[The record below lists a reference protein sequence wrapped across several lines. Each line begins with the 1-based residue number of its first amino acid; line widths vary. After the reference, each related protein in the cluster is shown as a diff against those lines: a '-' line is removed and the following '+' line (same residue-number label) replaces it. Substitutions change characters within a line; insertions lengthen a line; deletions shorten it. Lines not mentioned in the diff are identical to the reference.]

1 LFIKANYLKYLIFIA
16 FLGSPFLSHLQ
27 TSDAIKFFQ
36 VVATHNGLTKEIS
49 NTPANKTSTLDF
61 CNAEI
66 QKLHIRG
73 YLEAATDSLVQ
84 KNNTLLIF
92 ITIGPEYTLQSIN
105 LIDFQTIVFQRGMEF
120 STISRM
126 IRRELSFQENNGHP
140 FAKIQSQ
147 GILDSSNITLEITL
161 DKGPLVE
168 FDSLIIK
175 SEESFDYNTIKRIF
189 NFKSDK
195 LYSENYAKGLSKIAK
210 DNSFFGF
217 NKPPKISFR
226 NDKASVTLFL
236 KKKKTSRF
244 DGILGLQPSIE
255 GSTSVTGLISL
266 DLTNILNRAESLS
279 LNWERLRPE
288 NQRLAVNVKTPFLF
302 NTFLS
307 IELNTALIRQD
318 STINRISID
327 YGAGYQLNPNNRLSF
342 LIGQTKNNSNQ
353 NDNQFTQNTNSTLYR
368 AEWRYANLDTRL
380 NPAKGF
386 TNHLGLSLG
395 HRTSAS
401 VERAKLIGLTYK
413 GSKHIKLLKR
423 SSLVIG
429 ASGESI
435 SSQNILENEVLQ
447 IGGLGSIR
455 GTDQRTIPTTSWITQ
470 SLEYRYLLDENSHVF
485 GFYEKNYF
493 EKNTLKSYQKGSID
507 AFGLGV
513 SIGTNS
519 GLFTF
524 LYGISNYT
532 ENRFLFR
539 NAKINFGYI
548 STF

>member
-1 LFIKANYLKYLIFIA
+1 MKYLIFIA
-16 FLGSPFLSHLQ
+16 FLGTPFLSHLQ
-27 TSDAIKFFQ
+27 NSDAIKFFQ
-36 VVATHNGLTKEIS
+36 VFTTQNGLTKEIS
-49 NTPANKTSTLDF
+49 NTPTNKTSPLDF

-66 QKLHIRG
+66 QKLHING
-73 YLEAATDSLVQ
+73 YLEAAKDSLVQ
-84 KNNTLLIF
+84 KNNTLLIY
-92 ITIGPEYTLQSIN
+92 ITTGPEYTIQSIN
-105 LIDFQTIVFQRGMEF
+105 LIDFQTRTFQGKMEL
-120 STISRM
+120 SAISMM
-126 IRRELSFQENNGHP
+126 IRKELSFQENNGYP
-140 FAKIQSQ
+140 FVKIQSQ
-147 GILDSSNITLEITL
+147 GILDSSNITLQITL
-161 DKGPLVE
+161 DKGPIIK
-168 FDSLIIK
+168 FDTLIIK
-175 SEESFDYNTIKRIF
+175 SEESFDYNTIKKIF
-189 NFKSDK
+189 NFKPHK
-195 LYSENYAKGLSKIAK
+195 LYSENYAKGLSKLAR

-244 DGILGLQPSIE
+244 DGIIGLQPSTE
-255 GSTSVTGLISL
+255 GSTSVTGLLSL
-266 DLTNILNRAESLS
+266 DLINTLNRAESLS
-279 LNWERLRPE
+279 LNWERLKSE

-307 IELNTALIRQD
+307 IELKTAFIRQD
-318 STINRISID
+318 STINRLGID
-327 YGAGYQLNPNNRLSF
+327 YGAGYQINPRNKLSF
-342 LIGQTKNNSNQ
+342 LVGQTKNNSNQ
-353 NDNQFTQNTNSTLYR
+353 SDEQFTQNTNSTLYKG
-368 AEWRYANLDTRL
+368 EWRYANLDTPL
-380 NPAKGF
+380 NPTKGF
-386 TNHLGLSLG
+386 TNQLSLSVG
-395 HRTSAS
+395 YRTATSI
-401 VERAKLIGLTYK
+401 ERTKLIGLIYK

-423 SSLVIG
+423 GSLVIG

-455 GTDQRTIPTTSWITQ
+455 GTDQRTIPTTSWITT

-485 GFYEKNYF
+485 GFFEKNYF

-507 AFGLGV
+507 AIGLGV
-513 SIGTNS
+513 SIGTNT

>member
-1 LFIKANYLKYLIFIA
+1 MKYLIFIA
-16 FLGSPFLSHLQ
+16 FLGTPFLSHLQ
-27 TSDAIKFFQ
+27 NSDAIKFFQ
-36 VVATHNGLTKEIS
+36 VFTTQNGLTKEIS
-49 NTPANKTSTLDF
+49 NTPTNKTSPLDF

-66 QKLHIRG
+66 QKLHING
-73 YLEAATDSLVQ
+73 YLEAAKDSLVQ
-84 KNNTLLIF
+84 KNNTLLIY
-92 ITIGPEYTLQSIN
+92 ITAGPEYTIQSIN
-105 LIDFQTIVFQRGMEF
+105 LIDFQTRTFQGKMEL
-120 STISRM
+120 SAISMM
-126 IRRELSFQENNGHP
+126 IRKELSFQENNGYP
-140 FAKIQSQ
+140 FVKIQSQ
-147 GILDSSNITLEITL
+147 GILDSSNITLQITL
-161 DKGPLVE
+161 DKGPIIK
-168 FDSLIIK
+168 FDTLIIK
-175 SEESFDYNTIKRIF
+175 SEESFDYNTIKKIF
-189 NFKSDK
+189 NFKPNK
-195 LYSENYAKGLSKIAK
+195 LYSENYAKGLSKLAR

-244 DGILGLQPSIE
+244 DGIIGLQPSTE
-255 GSTSVTGLISL
+255 GSTSVTGLLSL
-266 DLTNILNRAESLS
+266 DLINTLNRAESLS
-279 LNWERLRPE
+279 LNWERLKSE

-307 IELNTALIRQD
+307 IELKTAFIRQD
-318 STINRISID
+318 STINRLGID
-327 YGAGYQLNPNNRLSF
+327 YGAGYQINPRNKLSF
-342 LIGQTKNNSNQ
+342 LVGQTKNNSNQ
-353 NDNQFTQNTNSTLYR
+353 SDEQFTQNTNSTLYKG
-368 AEWRYANLDTRL
+368 EWRYANLDIPL
-380 NPAKGF
+380 NPTKGF
-386 TNHLGLSLG
+386 TNQLSLSVG
-395 HRTSAS
+395 YRTATSI
-401 VERAKLIGLTYK
+401 ERTKLIGLTYK

-423 SSLVIG
+423 GSLVIG

-455 GTDQRTIPTTSWITQ
+455 GTDQRTIPTTSWITT

-485 GFYEKNYF
+485 GFFEKNYF

-507 AFGLGV
+507 AIGLGV
-513 SIGTNS
+513 SIGTNT

>member
-1 LFIKANYLKYLIFIA
+1 MKYLIFIA
-16 FLGSPFLSHLQ
+16 FLGTPFLSHLQ
-27 TSDAIKFFQ
+27 NSDAIKFFQ
-36 VVATHNGLTKEIS
+36 VFTTQNGLTKEIS
-49 NTPANKTSTLDF
+49 NTPTNKTSPLDF

-66 QKLHIRG
+66 QKLHING
-73 YLEAATDSLVQ
+73 YLEAAKDSLVQ
-84 KNNTLLIF
+84 KNNTLLIY
-92 ITIGPEYTLQSIN
+92 ITAGPEYTIQSIN
-105 LIDFQTIVFQRGMEF
+105 LIDFQTRTFQGKMEL
-120 STISRM
+120 SAISMM
-126 IRRELSFQENNGHP
+126 IRKELSFQENNGYP
-140 FAKIQSQ
+140 FVKIQSQ
-147 GILDSSNITLEITL
+147 GILDSSNITLQITL
-161 DKGPLVE
+161 DKGPIIK
-168 FDSLIIK
+168 FDTLIIK
-175 SEESFDYNTIKRIF
+175 SEESFDYNTIKKIF
-189 NFKSDK
+189 NFKPNK
-195 LYSENYAKGLSKIAK
+195 LYSENYAKGLSKLAR

-244 DGILGLQPSIE
+244 DGIIGLQPSTE
-255 GSTSVTGLISL
+255 GSTSVTGLLSL
-266 DLTNILNRAESLS
+266 DLINTLNRAESLS
-279 LNWERLRPE
+279 LNWERLKSE

-307 IELNTALIRQD
+307 IELKTAFIRQD
-318 STINRISID
+318 STINRLGID
-327 YGAGYQLNPNNRLSF
+327 YGAGYQINPRNKLSF
-342 LIGQTKNNSNQ
+342 LVGQTKNNSNQ
-353 NDNQFTQNTNSTLYR
+353 SDEQFTQNTNSTLYKG
-368 AEWRYANLDTRL
+368 EWRYANLDTPL
-380 NPAKGF
+380 NPTKGF
-386 TNHLGLSLG
+386 TNQLSLSVG
-395 HRTSAS
+395 YRTATSI
-401 VERAKLIGLTYK
+401 ERTKLIGLIYK

-423 SSLVIG
+423 GSLVIG

-455 GTDQRTIPTTSWITQ
+455 GTDQRTIPTTSWITT

-485 GFYEKNYF
+485 GFFEKNYF

-507 AFGLGV
+507 AIGLGV
-513 SIGTNS
+513 SIGTNT

>member
-1 LFIKANYLKYLIFIA
+1 LFTTVNYLKHLIFIA
-16 FLGSPFLSHLQ
+16 FLSTPLLSHLQ
-27 TSDAIKFFQ
+27 TSDAINFFQ
-36 VVATHNGLTKEIS
+36 VFATTNWLTKEIS
-49 NTPANKTSTLDF
+49 NTPANKTSPLDF

-66 QKLHIRG
+66 QKLHLNG
-73 YLEAATDSLVQ
+73 YLEANTDSLVQ
-84 KNNTLLIF
+84 KSDTLLIF
-92 ITIGPEYTLQSIN
+92 ITTGPEYTIQSIS
-105 LIDFQTIVFQRGMEF
+105 LVDFQAETFQGKIEL
-120 STISRM
+120 STTSIM
-126 IRRELSFQENNGHP
+126 IRKELSFQENNGHP
-140 FAKIQSQ
+140 FATIQSQ
-147 GILDSSNITLEITL
+147 GILDNSNITLELTL
-161 DKGPLVE
+161 DKGPVIK

-175 SEESFDYNTIKRIF
+175 SEESFDYNTIKKIF
-189 NFKSDK
+189 NFKTNR
-195 LYSENYAKGLSKIAK
+195 LYSENYAKRLSKLAK

-244 DGILGLQPSIE
+244 DGIIGLQPSTD
-255 GSTSVTGLISL
+255 GSTSVTGLLSL
-266 DLTNILNRAESLS
+266 DLTNILNRAESLT

-307 IELNTALIRQD
+307 IELNTAFIRQD
-318 STINRISID
+318 STINRVSID
-327 YGAGYQLNPNNRLSF
+327 YGAGYQINPRNKLSF

-353 NDNQFTQNTNSTLYR
+353 NDDQFTQNTNSTLYKG
-368 AEWRYANLDTRL
+368 EWCYSNLDAPL
-380 NPAKGF
+380 NPTKGF
-386 TNHLGLSLG
+386 TNQLSLSAG
-395 HRTSAS
+395 HRTAPSI
-401 VERAKLIGLTYK
+401 ERTKLIGLTYE

-435 SSQNILENEVLQ
+435 SLQNILENEVLQ

-455 GTDQRTIPTTSWITQ
+455 GTDQRTIPTTSWITT
-470 SLEYRYLLDENSHVF
+470 SLEYRYLLDENSYVF
-485 GFYEKNYF
+485 GFFEKNYF
-493 EKNTLKSYQKGSID
+493 EKNTLKSYQRGSIE
-507 AFGLGV
+507 ATGLGV

>member
-1 LFIKANYLKYLIFIA
+1 MFTTVNYLKYLIFIA
-16 FLGSPFLSHLQ
+16 FLSTPFSSHLQ
-27 TSDAIKFFQ
+27 NSDAIKFFQ
-36 VVATHNGLTKEIS
+36 VFTTQNGLTKEIS
-49 NTPANKTSTLDF
+49 NTPTNKTSPLDF

-66 QKLHIRG
+66 QKLHING

-84 KNNTLLIF
+84 KNNTLHIY
-92 ITIGPEYTLQSIN
+92 ITAGPEYTIQSIN
-105 LIDFQTIVFQRGMEF
+105 LIDFQTRTFQGKMEL
-120 STISRM
+120 STISM
-126 IRRELSFQENNGHP
+126 TIRKELSFQENNGYP

-147 GILDSSNITLEITL
+147 GILDSSNITLQITL
-161 DKGPLVE
+161 DKGPIIK

-175 SEESFDYNTIKRIF
+175 SEESFDYNTIKKIF
-189 NFKSDK
+189 NFKPHK
-195 LYSENYAKGLSKIAK
+195 LYSENYAKGLSKLAK

-244 DGILGLQPSIE
+244 DGIIGLQPSTD
-255 GSTSVTGLISL
+255 GSTSVTGLLSL
-266 DLTNILNRAESLS
+266 DLINTLNRAESLS
-279 LNWERLRPE
+279 LNWERLKPE

-307 IELNTALIRQD
+307 IQLNTAFIRQD
-318 STINRISID
+318 STINRVSID
-327 YGAGYQLNPNNRLSF
+327 YGAGYQLNPRNKLS
-342 LIGQTKNNSNQ
+342 LLVGQTKNNSNQ
-353 NDNQFTQNTNSTLYR
+353 SDDQFTQNTNSTLYKG
-368 AEWRYANLDTRL
+368 EWRYANLDTPL
-380 NPAKGF
+380 NPTKGF
-386 TNHLGLSLG
+386 TNQLSLSVG
-395 HRTSAS
+395 YRTATSI
-401 VERAKLIGLTYK
+401 ERTKLIGLTYK

-423 SSLVIG
+423 GSLVIG
-429 ASGESI
+429 ASGESL

-455 GTDQRTIPTTSWITQ
+455 GTDQRTIPTTSWITT

-485 GFYEKNYF
+485 GFFEKNYF

-507 AFGLGV
+507 AIGLGV

>member
-1 LFIKANYLKYLIFIA
+1 LFTAVNYLKYLIFIA
-16 FLGSPFLSHLQ
+16 FLGTPFLSHLQ
-27 TSDAIKFFQ
+27 NSDAIKFFQ
-36 VVATHNGLTKEIS
+36 VFTTQNGLTKEIS
-49 NTPANKTSTLDF
+49 NTPTNKTSPLDF

-66 QKLHIRG
+66 QKLHING
-73 YLEAATDSLVQ
+73 YLEAAKDSLVQ
-84 KNNTLLIF
+84 KNNTLLIY
-92 ITIGPEYTLQSIN
+92 ITAGPEYTIQSIN
-105 LIDFQTIVFQRGMEF
+105 LIDFQTRTFQGKMEL
-120 STISRM
+120 SAISMM
-126 IRRELSFQENNGHP
+126 IRKELSFQENNGYP
-140 FAKIQSQ
+140 FVKIQSQ
-147 GILDSSNITLEITL
+147 GILDSSNITLQITL
-161 DKGPLVE
+161 DKGPIIK
-168 FDSLIIK
+168 FDTLIIK
-175 SEESFDYNTIKRIF
+175 SEESFDYNTIKKIF
-189 NFKSDK
+189 NFKPNK
-195 LYSENYAKGLSKIAK
+195 LYSENYAKGLSKLAR

-244 DGILGLQPSIE
+244 DGIIGLQPSTE
-255 GSTSVTGLISL
+255 GSTSVTGLLSL
-266 DLTNILNRAESLS
+266 DLINTLNRAESLS
-279 LNWERLRPE
+279 LNWERLKSE

-307 IELNTALIRQD
+307 IELKTAFIRQD
-318 STINRISID
+318 STINRLGID
-327 YGAGYQLNPNNRLSF
+327 YGAGYQINPRNKLSF
-342 LIGQTKNNSNQ
+342 LVGQTKNNSNQ
-353 NDNQFTQNTNSTLYR
+353 SDEQFTQNTNSTLYKG
-368 AEWRYANLDTRL
+368 EWRYANLDIPL
-380 NPAKGF
+380 NPTKGF
-386 TNHLGLSLG
+386 TNQLSLSVG
-395 HRTSAS
+395 YRTATSI
-401 VERAKLIGLTYK
+401 ERTKLIGLTYK

-423 SSLVIG
+423 GSLVIG

-455 GTDQRTIPTTSWITQ
+455 GTDQRTIPTTSWITT

-485 GFYEKNYF
+485 GFFEKNYF

-507 AFGLGV
+507 AIGLGV
-513 SIGTNS
+513 SIGTNT

>member
-1 LFIKANYLKYLIFIA
+1 MFTTVNYLKYLIFIT
-16 FLGSPFLSHLQ
+16 FFSTPFLSHLQ
-27 TSDAIKFFQ
+27 TSDAIKFFK
-36 VVATHNGLTKEIS
+36 VFATQNGLTKEIS
-49 NTPANKTSTLDF
+49 NTPANKTSPLDF
-61 CNAEI
+61 CNAET
-66 QKLHIRG
+66 QKLHLDG
-73 YLEAATDSLVQ
+73 FLEANTDSLVQ

-92 ITIGPEYTLQSIN
+92 ITTGPEYTIQSIS
-105 LIDFQTIVFQRGMEF
+105 LIDFQTKTFQEKVEL
-120 STISRM
+120 STTSVM
-126 IRRELSFQENNGHP
+126 IRKELSFQENNGHP

-147 GILDSSNITLEITL
+147 GILDSSNITLQITL
-161 DKGPLVE
+161 NKGPVIK

-175 SEESFDYNTIKRIF
+175 SEESFDYNTIKKIF
-189 NFKSDK
+189 SFEKNK
-195 LYSENYAKGLSKIAK
+195 LYSENYAKGLSKRAN
-210 DNSFFGF
+210 DNAFFGF

-244 DGILGLQPSIE
+244 DGIIGLQPSTE
-255 GSTSVTGLISL
+255 GSTSVTGLLSL
-266 DLTNILNRAESLS
+266 DLTNILNRAESLT

-307 IELNTALIRQD
+307 IELNTAFIRQD
-318 STINRISID
+318 STINRVSID
-327 YGAGYQLNPNNRLSF
+327 YGAGYQINPRNKLSF

-353 NDNQFTQNTNSTLYR
+353 NDDQFTQNTNSTLYKG
-368 AEWRYANLDTRL
+368 EWRYSNLDTPL
-380 NPAKGF
+380 NPTKGF
-386 TNHLGLSLG
+386 TNQLSLSAG
-395 HRTSAS
+395 YRTATSI
-401 VERAKLIGLTYK
+401 ERTKLIGLTYK

-435 SSQNILENEVLQ
+435 SLQKILENEVLQ

-455 GTDQRTIPTTSWITQ
+455 GTDQRTIPTTSWITT

-485 GFYEKNYF
+485 GFFEKNYF
-493 EKNTLKSYQKGSID
+493 EKNTLKSYQRGSIE
-507 AFGLGV
+507 ATGLGV

>member
-1 LFIKANYLKYLIFIA
+1 MKYLIFIA
-16 FLGSPFLSHLQ
+16 FLGTPFLSHLQ
-27 TSDAIKFFQ
+27 NSDAIKFFQ
-36 VVATHNGLTKEIS
+36 VFTTQNGLTKEIS
-49 NTPANKTSTLDF
+49 NTPTNKTSPLDF

-66 QKLHIRG
+66 QKLHING
-73 YLEAATDSLVQ
+73 YLEAAKDSLVQ
-84 KNNTLLIF
+84 KNNTLLIY
-92 ITIGPEYTLQSIN
+92 ITAGPEYTIQSIN
-105 LIDFQTIVFQRGMEF
+105 LIDFQTRTFQGKMEL
-120 STISRM
+120 SAISMM
-126 IRRELSFQENNGHP
+126 IRKELSFQENNGYP
-140 FAKIQSQ
+140 FVKIQSQ
-147 GILDSSNITLEITL
+147 GILDSSNITLQITL
-161 DKGPLVE
+161 DKGPIIK
-168 FDSLIIK
+168 FDTLIIK
-175 SEESFDYNTIKRIF
+175 SEESFDYNTIKKIF
-189 NFKSDK
+189 NFKPHK
-195 LYSENYAKGLSKIAK
+195 LYSENYAKGLSKLAR

-244 DGILGLQPSIE
+244 DGIIGLQPSTE
-255 GSTSVTGLISL
+255 GSTSVTGLLSL
-266 DLTNILNRAESLS
+266 DLINTLNRAESLS
-279 LNWERLRPE
+279 LNWERLKSE

-307 IELNTALIRQD
+307 IELKTAFIRQD
-318 STINRISID
+318 STINRLGID
-327 YGAGYQLNPNNRLSF
+327 YGAGYQINPRNKLSF
-342 LIGQTKNNSNQ
+342 LVGQTKNNSNQ
-353 NDNQFTQNTNSTLYR
+353 SDEQFTQNTNSTLYKG
-368 AEWRYANLDTRL
+368 EWRYANLDIPL
-380 NPAKGF
+380 NPTKGF
-386 TNHLGLSLG
+386 TNQLSLSVG
-395 HRTSAS
+395 YRTATSI
-401 VERAKLIGLTYK
+401 ERTKLIGLTYK

-423 SSLVIG
+423 GSLVIG

-455 GTDQRTIPTTSWITQ
+455 GTDQRTIPTTSWITT

-485 GFYEKNYF
+485 GFFEKNYF

-507 AFGLGV
+507 AIGLGV
-513 SIGTNS
+513 SIGTNT